1 MNNLH
6 DHYSIIDTLDF
17 RNNIGQLILSYVY
30 RIIALFVFGGLFYG
44 FVQLVHGTILFE
56 KLVNIELETVPGFV
70 SILLLI
76 IDLVFVLYLHEM
88 IHAGVYYCTK
98 GQKPIIGMRGLVIFA
113 AAPKQMNSRLEMM
126 VNAIAPFAIISLA
139 GLTAVTFLPIE
150 MASWVFIP
158 TLINAAASGGDFMTL
173 GFVLKQD
180 KDASFKDVGDI
191 IYSVL
196 PIK

>member
-6 DHYSIIDTLDF
+6 NHYSIIDTLDF

-76 IDLVFVLYLHEM
+76 IDLVFVLY
-88 IHAGVYYCTK
+88 
-98 GQKPIIGMRGLVIFA
+98 
-113 AAPKQMNSRLEMM
+113 
-126 VNAIAPFAIISLA
+126 
-139 GLTAVTFLPIE
+139 
-150 MASWVFIP
+150 
-158 TLINAAASGGDFMTL
+158 
-173 GFVLKQD
+173 
-180 KDASFKDVGDI
+180 
-191 IYSVL
+191 
-196 PIK
+196 

>member
-17 RNNIGQLILSYVY
+17 RTNSSQLILSYVY

-44 FVQLVHGTILFE
+44 YVQIVHGPTEFQT
-56 KLVNIELETVPGFV
+56 LVNIEIEGMPGIV
-70 SILLLI
+70 SVLLLI
-76 IDLVFVLYLHEM
+76 LDLVFVLYLHEL

-98 GQKPIIGMRGLVIFA
+98 KQKPKIGMRGWVIFA
-113 AAPKQMNSRLEMM
+113 AAPRQINSRQEMI
-126 VNAIAPFAIISLA
+126 VNAIAPFAGISLA
-139 GLTAVTFLPIE
+139 GLTALSCIPIE

-158 TLINAAASGGDFMTL
+158 TLANAAASGGDFMTIA
-173 GFVLKQD
+173 FVLKQE
-180 KDASFKDVGDI
+180 KNALFNDVGDI
-191 IYSVL
+191 IYSIL